1 MFSKMLEVDRLFVPA
16 EELKSCVEDWST
28 AESYVCVDK
37 TTQGLIIAVGCNWR
51 VHATPKKD
59 TTDWEVRKDEP
70 LIIDAS
76 STANMQVCCTDS
88 DRSARHIASCKY

>member
-59 TTDWEVRKDEP
+59 TTDWEVRKGRRDTSP
-70 LIIDAS
+70 R
-76 STANMQVCCTDS
+76 ANTNAVRIHS
-88 DRSARHIASCKY
+88 HERW